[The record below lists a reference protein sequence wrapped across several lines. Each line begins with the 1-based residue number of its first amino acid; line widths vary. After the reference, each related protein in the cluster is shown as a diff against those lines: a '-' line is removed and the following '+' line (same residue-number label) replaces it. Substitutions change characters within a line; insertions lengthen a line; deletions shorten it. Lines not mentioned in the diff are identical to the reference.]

1 MKVDVNL
8 VVLVPKTKFIQSF
21 RIRIHHRSFC
31 VPSFSCWAHEKQQ
44 ILASGE
50 LFMRLIRILLLRRE
64 KCVRVPGEFSTLLE
78 INMADVVLDIGYV
91 RVGWRR
97 TIRERRS

>member
-1 MKVDVNL
+1 
-8 VVLVPKTKFIQSF
+8 
-21 RIRIHHRSFC
+21 
-31 VPSFSCWAHEKQQ
+31 
-44 ILASGE
+44 
-50 LFMRLIRILLLRRE
+50 MRLIRVLLFRRE